1 MVELTAFKKA
11 RAGLSYLVSI
21 HFGSKVILWEFSST
35 NPLNSK
41 LSEFEMDSVNESF
54 AGNALLSTES
64 GGISTNQ
71 FDVPIQLK
79 QLWADNVIM
88 RDKKREF

>member
-1 MVELTAFKKA
+1 MVELTSFKKA
-11 RAGLSYLVSI
+11 SGLSYLVSI
-21 HFGSKVILWEFSST
+21 HFGCKVILWEFSSN

-41 LSEFEMDSVNESF
+41 LSDFEMDALNESF

-64 GGISTNQ
+64 GGVSTNQ
-71 FDVPIQLK
+71 MDVPIQLK